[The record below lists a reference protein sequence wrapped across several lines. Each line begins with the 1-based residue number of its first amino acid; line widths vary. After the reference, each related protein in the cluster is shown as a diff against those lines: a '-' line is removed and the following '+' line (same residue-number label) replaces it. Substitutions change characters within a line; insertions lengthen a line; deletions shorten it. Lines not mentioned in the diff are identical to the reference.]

1 MVNPKKRPASEQAQP
16 AKSKAVRPSAK
27 RRVER
32 RIAGYQEYLKGNTK
46 DFVRHDP
53 ATETLPDLLA
63 YDDEFMKA
71 ERACLEI
78 PQDFILAVKP
88 DKDPQLAASLR
99 PKLNEV
105 MDEYQ
110 SEPERVAVVGKTGQG
125 KSKLIDAI
133 LGIDGI
139 ARSGASGVATTRI
152 PIVYSPRRAHIQTP
166 YEVRL
171 ELSGKI
177 DCRDSVQQHL
187 ANLVANLK
195 RCVEGPIE
203 LDDQGQDSLR
213 ALQNLFSDIP
223 EFASNESTWTF
234 LGYDVNSHKF
244 SSVAKQKD
252 AFGQCVKWA
261 EDRRQ
266 KIANMSAQGIY
277 ATNVTELR
285 RELAQFS
292 DDQAKMD
299 DTKLGFNPSAL
310 VERIEV
316 FGDFRIRYSIGD
328 CPGLQDINKA
338 SLCPSQVDIAQAN
351 LAEEI
356 TRAGDSAFLDHLIN
370 DRTTRRPD
378 QRIIIALTM
387 GESNLNP
394 SDRKDASFDQHEKA
408 DLDWLAERKAE
419 TRRKKD
425 SYAPTDYAQ
434 RDHCAREIA
443 FMTLEENEIC
453 ARERG
458 RRISDRLR
466 ERFAKQ
472 NGNLTVMTTSA
483 KDYMEHVEGYHQYTD
498 EHLPLSV
505 ESTQIP
511 SLCRE
516 LAAIANERLQKDLL
530 RFYRRTLPELF
541 SYIELACSTTSGPV
555 QTGPR
560 FNFEEFASK
569 LLKPLEVFLDVFE
582 NELILPRIES
592 MRNGVG
598 DWKNE
603 GHHNIN
609 NVWRRLH
616 GNAVRCYL
624 NKLGNHRTKGQPNCS
639 WNITL
644 LRAVQKTLD
653 PLFKELIAEAPSRL
667 GSLAYQLE
675 GVVDDF
681 LEALHVAA
689 EQLDSKNF
697 VANLD
702 DKKPQLYNMYD
713 VVGKDLMIFLRLF
726 RGRLTEDGNG
736 DFFPQKMK
744 PVYTATLK
752 AKPTGKL
759 TMKEVQMQTL
769 EARICGDNSPYDQM
783 VDKFEAAWKAKK
795 IALLEIGRQ
804 AIAFHIAEIKASYKQ
819 LCTPELQ
826 DNSMT
831 LLRAELERKVGV
843 AREQC
848 KGPILASLLECGLDP
863 NLKKEKKEKKVKRE
877 KKVAK
882 VEK

>member
-1 MVNPKKRPASEQAQP
+1 M
-16 AKSKAVRPSAK
+16 
-27 RRVER
+27 
-32 RIAGYQEYLKGNTK
+32 
-46 DFVRHDP
+46 
-53 ATETLPDLLA
+53 
-63 YDDEFMKA
+63 
-71 ERACLEI
+71 
-78 PQDFILAVKP
+78 
-88 DKDPQLAASLR
+88 
-99 PKLNEV
+99 
-105 MDEYQ
+105 
-110 SEPERVAVVGKTGQG
+110 
-125 KSKLIDAI
+125 
-133 LGIDGI
+133 
-139 ARSGASGVATTRI
+139 
-152 PIVYSPRRAHIQTP
+152 
-166 YEVRL
+166 
-171 ELSGKI
+171 
-177 DCRDSVQQHL
+177 
-187 ANLVANLK
+187 
-195 RCVEGPIE
+195 
-203 LDDQGQDSLR
+203 
-213 ALQNLFSDIP
+213 
-223 EFASNESTWTF
+223 
-234 LGYDVNSHKF
+234 
-244 SSVAKQKD
+244 
-252 AFGQCVKWA
+252 
-261 EDRRQ
+261 
-266 KIANMSAQGIY
+266 
-277 ATNVTELR
+277 
-285 RELAQFS
+285 
-292 DDQAKMD
+292 
-299 DTKLGFNPSAL
+299 
-310 VERIEV
+310 
-316 FGDFRIRYSIGD
+316 
-328 CPGLQDINKA
+328 
-338 SLCPSQVDIAQAN
+338 
-351 LAEEI
+351 
-356 TRAGDSAFLDHLIN
+356 
-370 DRTTRRPD
+370 
-378 QRIIIALTM
+378 TM
-387 GESNLNP
+387 GESNLDP
-394 SDRKDASFDQHEKA
+394 SDRKDAEFNQHEIA
-408 DLDWLAERKAE
+408 DLDWLAECKAE

-466 ERFAKQ
+466 KRFAKQ
-472 NGNLTVMTTSA
+472 NENLTVMTTSA

-516 LAAIANERLQKDLL
+516 LAAIANERQQKDLL

-582 NELILPRIES
+582 SELILPRIKS
-592 MRNGVG
+592 MREGVG

-609 NVWRRLH
+609 NVWRKLH

-624 NKLGNHRTKGQPNCS
+624 NKLGNHRTKGLPSCS

-644 LRAVQKTLD
+644 LGPVQKTLD
-653 PLFKELIAEAPSRL
+653 PLFKELIAETSSRL

-681 LEALHVAA
+681 LEVLLGVA

-697 VANLD
+697 GANLD

-713 VVGKDLMIFLRLF
+713 VVGRDLMTFLRLF

-736 DFFPQKMK
+736 DFFPQRMK
-744 PVYTATLK
+744 PVYTAALK
-752 AKPTGKL
+752 AKPIGKL

-769 EARICGDNSPYDQM
+769 EARICGNNSPYDKM
-783 VDKFEAAWKAKK
+783 VDQFEAAWKAKK

-819 LCTPELQ
+819 LCTPEPQ

-848 KGPILASLLECGLDP
+848 KGPILTSLLECGLDP
-863 NLKKEKKEKKVKRE
+863 NLKKVKKEKKVKRE